1 VSKLATRVDALIEEH
16 RPALLSKINAAN
28 AAWAATM
35 PDDARPDD
43 ANDRAA
49 RGDALASANHTV
61 ADATQ
66 ALVELAR
73 TTGFRERWVA
83 AFNPDHTDDPTVYR
97 ALREANIPLHD
108 PKGWY
113 MFLDDERHLSYLGLT
128 PEDNVVLCRSSY
140 EAAQA
145 CKDRGGPPSLM
156 FLDHDLGLLRPETG
170 LISRGLDTT
179 MRFLK
184 WATDRYPEW
193 DFDYDVH
200 SMNPEGT
207 KNIRAFLDSFT
218 RSRS

>member
-1 VSKLATRVDALIEEH
+1 
-16 RPALLSKINAAN
+16 
-28 AAWAATM
+28 
-35 PDDARPDD
+35 
-43 ANDRAA
+43 
-49 RGDALASANHTV
+49 
-61 ADATQ
+61 
-66 ALVELAR
+66 
-73 TTGFRERWVA
+73 
-83 AFNPDHTDDPTVYR
+83 
-97 ALREANIPLHD
+97 
-108 PKGWY
+108 
-113 MFLDDERHLSYLGLT
+113 MFLDDERHLSYLGLV

-145 CKDRGGPPSLM
+145 CKSRGGPPSLM

-218 RSRS
+218 RSR